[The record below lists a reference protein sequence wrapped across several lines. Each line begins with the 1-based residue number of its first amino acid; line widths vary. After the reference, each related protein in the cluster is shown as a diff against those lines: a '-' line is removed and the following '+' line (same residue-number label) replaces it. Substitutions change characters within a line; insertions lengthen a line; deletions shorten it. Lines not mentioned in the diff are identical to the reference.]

1 MPQNRHRGAAD
12 TIRLEYKER
21 EAGGAAWRLYP
32 NDIRDNRRR
41 DGREGERIVRAK
53 RDKNKRPIAEIGHEG
68 LIRLWPEPNKKRKK
82 KERKQDETCPEPH
95 SK

>member
-1 MPQNRHRGAAD
+1 MQINGD
-12 TIRLEYKER
+12 FSKKNEEYDPISMDETETP

-53 RDKNKRPIAEIGHEG
+53 RDKNKRPIAEIEHEG
-68 LIRLWPEPNKKRKK
+68 LIRL
-82 KERKQDETCPEPH
+82 CPEPTH
-95 SK
+95 